1 MSIRDWKI
9 VRVLA
14 GIAMRIW
21 AASGAALLSAFL
33 IYMVYG
39 GFFAFLL
46 LLFAVSGILYHA
58 QDNLLYHPE
67 LPANSRIFIP
77 VPSMHGLPYETLH
90 LKTRDAVSLHAFWIR
105 HPGDKGRYVPTIVY
119 FHGNA
124 GNMGHRLQ
132 NASGFYHTL
141 QCNVLM
147 VEYRGYGLSTGTAS
161 EKGFFADA
169 RSILDH
175 LFSRHDLDHGQIIIF
190 GRSLGGAVSIDLAA
204 DAVYGSKIM
213 GVIVENTFTSIPDMA
228 VELIH
233 PAVKYLPLLL
243 YRNQYLSVDKIQ
255 FISAPILFVSGLADT
270 LVPPRMMTMLHTRC
284 GSTRKQM
291 LQIVGGSHNDT
302 WAVNGYYQGVAQFL
316 KECRETKGPL
326 QTPPVSHNVWP
337 NIEEV

>member
-1 MSIRDWKI
+1 MSFRDWKI

-33 IYMVYG
+33 IYVVYG
-39 GFFAFLL
+39 GLFAFLL
-46 LLFAVSGILYHA
+46 LLFAISGILYHA

-90 LKTRDAVSLHAFWIR
+90 LKMRDGVSLHAFWIR

-141 QCNVLM
+141 QSNVLM

-169 RSILDH
+169 RSVLDH
-175 LFSRHDLDHGQIIIF
+175 LFSRHDLDHGQIVVF
-190 GRSLGGAVSIDLAA
+190 GRSLGGAVTIDLAA
-204 DAVYGSKIM
+204 DAVYGSKLM

-233 PAVKYLPLLL
+233 PAVRYLPMLL

-255 FISAPILFVSGLADT
+255 FVSAPILFVSGLADT
-270 LVPPRMMTMLHTRC
+270 LVPPRMMTALHTRC

>member
-1 MSIRDWKI
+1 
-9 VRVLA
+9 
-14 GIAMRIW
+14 
-21 AASGAALLSAFL
+21 
-33 IYMVYG
+33 
-39 GFFAFLL
+39 
-46 LLFAVSGILYHA
+46 
-58 QDNLLYHPE
+58 
-67 LPANSRIFIP
+67 
-77 VPSMHGLPYETLH
+77 MHGLPYETLH

-132 NASGFYHTL
+132 NATGFYHTL

-147 VEYRGYGLSTGTAS
+147 VEYRGYGLSTGTPS

-169 RSILDH
+169 RSVLDH
-175 LFSRHDLDHGQIIIF
+175 LFSRHDLDHGQIVVF

-204 DAVYGSKIM
+204 DAVYGAKLM

-233 PAVKYLPLLL
+233 PAVQYLPLVL

-255 FISAPILFVSGLADT
+255 FVSAPILFVSGLADT

-302 WAVNGYYQGVAQFL
+302 WAVNG
-316 KECRETKGPL
+316 
-326 QTPPVSHNVWP
+326 
-337 NIEEV
+337 